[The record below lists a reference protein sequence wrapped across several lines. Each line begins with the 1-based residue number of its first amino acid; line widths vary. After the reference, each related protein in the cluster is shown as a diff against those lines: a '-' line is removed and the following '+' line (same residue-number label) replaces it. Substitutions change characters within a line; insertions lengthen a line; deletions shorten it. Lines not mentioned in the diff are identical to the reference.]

1 MGRFLCIS
9 DKNPYIVIAL
19 IISSYI
25 FFFSVKHIADNENAV
40 LETHLLGVH
49 YRKFFT
55 PDQFF
60 HYEMVAKTF
69 FLVNFI
75 ADNPPKI
82 THQSE

>member
-1 MGRFLCIS
+1 MHFRQKSIYSHCTNYFLL
-9 DKNPYIVIAL
+9 Y
-19 IISSYI
+19 

-69 FLVNFI
+69 FFVNFI